1 MLGDL
6 ARALGELGHS
16 TFWAIAAKSAGL
28 TLALLAG
35 AFWLAGWALGVGEG
49 FAVDLPFLD
58 PIQIGGGVGS
68 ALFGAAAL
76 VASAFLMLPVAAL
89 FIGVFLDEIVD
100 AVERRSY
107 AQLPPARPVPLATQ
121 LRASLGLLGAMIVFN
136 GLGLIVYL
144 VAAPLAP
151 VAFIAINGW
160 LLGREYFEMV
170 ALRRLSRDEAGAL
183 RRRWRLSV
191 WGIGAAIAAAL
202 VVPVANLFAP
212 LIGVAAAAHLFHRA
226 TNTPAN

>member
-6 ARALGELGHS
+6 ARALGELGHAA
-16 TFWAIAAKSAGL
+16 FWVVAAKAVGL

-35 AFWLAGWALGVGEG
+35 AFALAGWALGVGEG
-49 FAVDLPFLD
+49 FAIDLPFLD
-58 PIQIGGGVGS
+58 PVEIGGGVGG

-107 AQLPPARPVPLATQ
+107 RDLPPARPVPLATQ
-121 LRASLGLLGAMIVFN
+121 LRASLGLLGAMA
-136 GLGLIVYL
+136 LGNTLALIVYL
-144 VAAPLAP
+144 IAAPLAP
-151 VAFIAINGW
+151 FTFVAINGW
-160 LLGREYFEMV
+160 LLGREYLETV
-170 ALRRLSRDEAGAL
+170 ALRRMDRAQAAAL
-183 RRRWRLSV
+183 RRRWRLSA

-202 VVPVANLFAP
+202 IVPIANLFAP
-212 LIGVAAAAHLFHRA
+212 LIGVAAATHLYHRA
-226 TNTPAN
+226 TRLKAA